1 MAKYIGNISANI
13 NGTIHRKVTT
23 ANNSPIGNITAN
35 GVTYTRVLSEI
46 NPVQLNYG
54 VPTDTPHTISAST
67 TSANSL
73 RANVNINLYGA
84 MGDYAVVGNTGSV
97 EGDVSLERANVST
110 QHSWGPLQIAVYAT
124 GNGVHTG
131 SVTLNISSS
140 GNAIAG
146 GILGP
151 QTMYRTFTF
160 PYNLNISYS
169 SEPSLPSYP
178 DPTPP
183 IAPAFGNY
191 LGGLFVVEGIG
202 GGWSSPEDSW
212 IGDLE
217 SGLDFPSLSQESNH
231 TFVHEGSGTLL
242 FNDMVSDMDDLWG
255 EILNSS
261 DNTPHTMAVVLT
273 GPLYP
278 NDDPNNDSIAK
289 SFIDQLLTYSDG
301 TNLSPG
307 DWDSFT
313 IMIVGGVPD
322 DVKDM
327 QSQLEQYKIWVIG
340 LEMAPPIDAI
350 NVLLSMGTTE
360 NMGSNNF
367 PCMQEYLPVATS
379 LGTLLQI
386 ARGDFYA
393 VDDQGTSFTITTG
406 YSDMPAI
413 RMSYGIV
420 ANYEDYSNGNSIALT
435 NYLLGNADTR
445 ILYEYDLQPSQIE
458 SLLNYYTTW
467 NYESNV
473 TNFEGEFY
481 PPIKLWNYAN
491 MSEGNF
497 ENNMVLSIQTAAFEP
512 VQYEYPLLIFDAGS
526 LSTLS
531 NNIEVTMDRLQTAF
545 EANNGSSIFID
556 PYGLSKWAD
565 FMQALDNK
573 EALNKS
579 FCLYVNPY
587 IVTILKALINK
598 WDPFNP
604 EALNANLLF
613 KKKSNFAVMYNY
625 NGEGS
630 PCTPIDDNAWYVPFN
645 YVQVSGLEDNNEQT
659 LQDTLELLGFNQNN
673 QWPNIMEF
681 AIPSYVHQV
690 GGNTFVM
697 PYYVSK
703 NCIRSMLSTPS
714 SSGGSPDEGTYFSGF
729 VTTASCSGIGET

>member
-1 MAKYIGNISANI
+1 MARYISNISANI

-23 ANNSPIGNITAN
+23 ANNSPIGNITVN

-84 MGDYAVVGNTGSV
+84 MGDYAVVGNTGII

-110 QHSWGPLQIAVYAT
+110 QNSWGPLQIAVQAT
-124 GNGVHTG
+124 GSGEHTG

-140 GNAIAG
+140 GNAISG

-169 SEPSLPSYP
+169 PSLPSYP

-183 IAPAFGNY
+183 VAPAFGNY
-191 LGGLFVVEGIG
+191 LGGLFVVEGMG
-202 GGWSSPEDSW
+202 GGWGNPEDSW

-217 SGLDFPSLSQESNH
+217 SGLDFPPLSQESNH
-231 TFVHEGSGTLL
+231 IFVHEGDGAAL
-242 FNDMVSDMDDLWG
+242 FSSMDKHIDDLWG
-255 EILNSS
+255 EIMSSS

-278 NDDPNNDSIAK
+278 NNDPNYDSIAK
-289 SFIDQLLTYSDG
+289 SFIEQLISYG
-301 TNLSPG
+301 GFNNLSPG

-313 IMIVGGVPD
+313 VIIVGGVPN

-340 LEMAPPIDAI
+340 LEIAPPIDAI
-350 NVLLSMGTTE
+350 NILLSMGTTADIA
-360 NMGSNNF
+360 GNNF
-367 PCMQEYLPVATS
+367 PCMIEYMPVATS

-386 ARGDFYA
+386 ARGDFFA
-393 VDDQGTSFTITTG
+393 VDDAGTSFTITTA

-413 RMSYGIV
+413 RMPYGIV
-420 ANYEDYSNGNSIALT
+420 TSYEGYGLGNSIGCT
-435 NYLLGNADTR
+435 NCIEGDATTR
-445 ILYEYDLQPSQIE
+445 ILYEYDLQPSQVE
-458 SLLNYYTTW
+458 SLLNYYNTW
-467 NYESNV
+467 NYENGE

-481 PPIKLWNYAN
+481 PPIKLWSFQGT
-491 MSEGNF
+491 MSGGNF

-512 VQYEYPLLIFDAGS
+512 MQYEYPLLIFDAES

-531 NNIEVTMDRLQTAF
+531 DNIGNTANQLQTAF
-545 EANNGSSIFID
+545 EAQNGNGIFID
-556 PYGLSKWAD
+556 PYGLSQWAD
-565 FMQALDNK
+565 FMQALDSR

-598 WDPFNP
+598 WDPLNP
-604 EALNANLLF
+604 NALNDNLLF

-625 NGEGS
+625 NGEDT
-630 PCTPIDDNAWYVPFN
+630 PCTSIDDTAWYVPFN
-645 YVQVSGLEDNNEQT
+645 YVQVSGFDDSNDQPYQNT
-659 LQDTLELLGFNQNN
+659 LDLLGFNQNN

-681 AIPSYVHQV
+681 AIPSYVHQL

-703 NCIRSMLSTPS
+703 TCIGSMLYTPS
-714 SSGGSPDEGTYFSGF
+714 SPEGDNDYSTYFSGF
-729 VTTASCSGIGET
+729 VTTSSCLGIGDK